1 MSPLF
6 ELLPTLAL
14 SLSSFILAILIL
26 VTVHELGHYLVG
38 RWRGIGADV
47 FSVGF
52 GPELLAVTDRRGTRW
67 RLAALPLGGYV
78 KFRGDASA
86 ASAPSGAGGAGT
98 FEAASLRSRTLT
110 VLAGPVANFL
120 FAILLLGAAAFW
132 NGVPTEEPRVG
143 PLRPHPVETG
153 LREGDLVRSVA
164 GVSVSG
170 PGQLIN
176 LSEILPPGETLLWAV
191 ERDGE
196 RLIVP
201 GPRLLSPLIER
212 VSPLS
217 PAHRAGLR
225 PGDVIL
231 ELNGA
236 AVSDLAELR
245 ETVLASEGASVRL
258 LVWRGGGRFETV
270 LTPAL
275 TDQPLPEGGFEAR
288 WQIGVGA
295 GLPFEP
301 PVRRPGPVEALG
313 IGAEQTWSV
322 ITLNGCA
329 LWNLLTGG
337 ISTCNVR
344 GVLSMGETSGATA
357 AEGARSFLT
366 FLALL
371 SVVIGFMNLLP
382 IPTLDGGHLA
392 LYAFEAVRGRPPSP
406 RLTSALMTVGM
417 GVLIGLMLFGL
428 FNDLTC

>member
-1 MSPLF
+1 MSQLF

-14 SLSSFILAILIL
+14 SVSSFILAILII

-67 RLAALPLGGYV
+67 RIALLPFGGYV

-86 ASAPSGAGGAGT
+86 ASAPSGTGGAGT

-110 VLAGPVANFL
+110 VLAGPLANFI
-120 FAILLLGAAAFW
+120 FAILVLGAAAAW
-132 NGVPTEEPRVG
+132 TGVPTEEPRVG
-143 PLRPHPVETG
+143 TLRPHPVESG
-153 LREGDLVRSVA
+153 LREGDLVRSVGGA
-164 GVSVSG
+164 PVTR
-170 PGQLIN
+170 
-176 LSEILPPGETLLWAV
+176 LSELADISAGLPPGDTLPWGV

-196 RLIVP
+196 FLILP
-201 GPRLLSPLIER
+201 GPRPLSPIIER

-217 PAHRAGLR
+217 PAHRTGLR

-231 ELNGA
+231 ELNGDP
-236 AVSDLAELR
+236 VSDFAELR
-245 ETVLASEGASVRL
+245 GVVLASEGAPIRL
-258 LVWRGGGRFETV
+258 LVWRGGDRFETV

-288 WQIGVGA
+288 WQIGIGA

-301 PVRRPGPVEALG
+301 SVRRPGPLEAVG
-313 IGAEQTWSV
+313 IGAERTWDV
-322 ITLNGCA
+322 ITLNGSA
-329 LWNLLTGG
+329 LWNILTGG

-344 GVLSMGETSGATA
+344 GVLAMGEASGATA
-357 AEGARSFLT
+357 AEGARSFFT

-371 SVVIGFMNLLP
+371 SVVVGFMNLLP

-406 RLTSALMTVGM
+406 RVTSALMTVGM
-417 GVLIGLMLFGL
+417 GVLVGLMLFGL

>member
-14 SLSSFILAILIL
+14 SLSSFILAILII

-52 GPELLAVTDRRGTRW
+52 GPELVGVTDRRGTRW
-67 RLAALPLGGYV
+67 RLAALPFGGYV

-110 VLAGPVANFL
+110 VLAGPMANFL
-120 FAILLLGAAAFW
+120 FAILVLGAAAFW
-132 NGVPTEEPRVG
+132 TGVPTEEPRVG

-153 LREGDLVRSVA
+153 LREGDLIRSVGEVPVTRLSDLA
-164 GVSVSG
+164 ETSVG
-170 PGQLIN
+170 
-176 LSEILPPGETLLWAV
+176 LPPGDTLPWGV
-191 ERDGE
+191 DRDGE

-201 GPRLLSPLIER
+201 GPRPLSPLIER

-225 PGDVIL
+225 PGDVVL
-231 ELNGA
+231 EMNGA
-236 AVSDLAELR
+236 PIADFSELR
-245 ETVLASEGASVRL
+245 RAVLASDGASARL
-258 LVWRGGGRFETV
+258 LLWRDGGRIETV

-275 TDQPLPEGGFEAR
+275 TDMPLPDGGFEAR

-301 PVRRPGPVEALG
+301 SVRRPGPVEAVG
-313 IGAEQTWSV
+313 IGAERTWGV
-322 ITLNGCA
+322 ITLNGSA

-344 GVLSMGETSGATA
+344 GVLSIGETSGATA
-357 AEGARSFLT
+357 AEGARSFVT

-371 SVVIGFMNLLP
+371 SVVVGFMNLLP
-382 IPTLDGGHLA
+382 IPTLDGGHLVF
-392 LYAFEAVRGRPPSP
+392 YAWEAVRGRAPSP
-406 RLTSALMTVGM
+406 RVTSAIMTVGM
-417 GVLIGLMLFGL
+417 GLLIGLMLFGL

>member
-1 MSPLF
+1 MSQLF

-14 SLSSFILAILIL
+14 SVSSFILAILII

-67 RLAALPLGGYV
+67 RIALLPFGGYV

-86 ASAPSGAGGAGT
+86 ASAPSGRGGAGT

-110 VLAGPVANFL
+110 VLAGPMANFI
-120 FAILLLGAAAFW
+120 FAVLVLGAAALW
-132 NGVPTEEPRVG
+132 TGVPTEEPRVG

-153 LREGDLVRSVA
+153 FREGDLVRSVA
-164 GVSVSG
+164 GVTVSG
-170 PGQLIN
+170 TGQLMD
-176 LSEILPPGETLLWAV
+176 LSEALPPGETLPWGV

-201 GPRLLSPLIER
+201 GPRPLSPLVER

-231 ELNGA
+231 ELNGDPIA
-236 AVSDLAELR
+236 DFAELR
-245 ETVLASEGASVRL
+245 GAVLASDGASVRL
-258 LVWRGGGRFETV
+258 LIWRAGERIETV
-270 LTPAL
+270 LTPVL
-275 TDQPLPEGGFEAR
+275 TDQPLPDGGFEAR

-301 PVRRPGPVEALG
+301 SVRRPGPVEALG
-313 IGAEQTWSV
+313 IGAEQTWDV
-322 ITLNGCA
+322 IRLNGSA
-329 LWNLLTGG
+329 LWHLLTGG
-337 ISTCNVR
+337 ISACNVR
-344 GVLSMGETSGATA
+344 GVLAMGEASGATA
-357 AEGARSFLT
+357 AEGARSFVT

-371 SVVIGFMNLLP
+371 SVVVGFMNLLP

-392 LYAFEAVRGRPPSP
+392 LYAFEGVRGRPPSP
-406 RLTSALMTVGM
+406 RVTSALMTVGM